1 MKRGTAADC
10 GVRQA
15 LELLMPTNNPATDTT
30 MYLALELSRSSWL
43 AAARL
48 PCGEKLAMHRMAA
61 GDTQS
66 LLAFIGKHRTR
77 AEVRLGARIRVVS
90 CFEAG
95 PDGFWLHRVLRANGV
110 CSHVVEPTSIL
121 VSRRSRRAKTDRL
134 DAQGLLRVLA
144 AYDRGDRQVC
154 SVLRVPTPEEE
165 DAKRPHREREHL
177 VQERIRIENRI
188 EALLITQGIRERPS
202 LRRWDEELA
211 ELRTADGRT
220 LPPHLR
226 AELDRLERRLTLTM
240 ELIRELEAERAAV
253 RAAAPADEASAKIAA
268 LYRIRGVGDTFAAV
282 LTREVF
288 YRQFDNR
295 RQLASYVGIAP
306 MPHQSG
312 AMDRDR
318 RIGRAGNPRARKT
331 LIQLAWLWLRYQP
344 ASAVA
349 IWFRDRVGALAGRT
363 RRIAIVAM
371 ARKLLVAL
379 WRYVETGLVPEGAEL
394 KA

>member
-1 MKRGTAADC
+1 
-10 GVRQA
+10 
-15 LELLMPTNNPATDTT
+15 

-48 PCGEKLAMHRMAA
+48 PGGEKVAMHRMAA
-61 GDTQS
+61 GDTPS
-66 LLAFIGKHRTR
+66 LLAFIARQRAR
-77 AEVRLGARIRVVS
+77 AEARLGAPIRVAS

-95 PDGFWLHRVLRANGV
+95 PDGFWLHRVLLANGV
-110 CSHVVEPTSIL
+110 CNHVVEPTSIL
-121 VSRRSRRAKTDRL
+121 VSRRARRAKTDRL

-177 VQERIRIENRI
+177 VQERVRIENRI
-188 EALLITQGIRERPS
+188 EALLLTQGIRKRPS
-202 LRRWDEELA
+202 LRRWEAELA
-211 ELRTADGRT
+211 ELRTADGRA

-226 AELDRLERRLTLTM
+226 AELDRLKRRLALTM
-240 ELIRELEAERAAV
+240 ELIREIEAERAA
-253 RAAAPADEASAKIAA
+253 ASAAPADAASAKIAA
-268 LYRIRGVGDTFAAV
+268 LSRVRGVGDTFAAV

-312 AMDRDR
+312 TMDRDR

-344 ASAVA
+344 GSALA
-349 IWFRDRVGALAGRT
+349 AWFRDRVGVLAGRT

-371 ARKLLVAL
+371 ARKLLIAL
-379 WRYVETGLVPEGAEL
+379 WRYVETGLVPEGVEL